1 MNVDIDIEDTRVVQQ
16 QLENCED
23 DIIDIAE
30 AGGLGFL
37 RMV

>member
-1 MNVDIDIEDTRVVQQ
+1 MNVDIDVEDARVVQQ

-23 DIIDIAE
+23 DIVDVAE
-30 AGGLGFL
+30 AGSFGLL